1 MSPAL
6 TLIVCM
12 LFISLAC
19 HESCADSCAGGSP
32 KDCEKCKEGWEMTEE
47 DGCKGIS
54 TYVLAPVTFVV
65 TECFSSNF
73 LVIACSCQVLLCFN
87 I

>member
-1 MSPAL
+1 MSPVL
-6 TLIVCM
+6 TLIACM

-54 TYVLAPVTFVV
+54 T
-65 TECFSSNF
+65 
-73 LVIACSCQVLLCFN
+73 ICSCTSYICSDRVFQF
-87 I
+87 